1 MVCGRSAGY
10 GCRMSTSKAQPVAIA
25 TRLLTALATLL
36 PGGFAAVLL
45 VSIAVSDGSHG
56 SLTVLG
62 IAAVTVAS
70 AAAIGYSLVLGSAE
84 MTVGARAQVR
94 RSVAFG
100 MPAPQH
106 PTTPGRP
113 RTRAPSQSIPAT

>member
-1 MVCGRSAGY
+1 M
-10 GCRMSTSKAQPVAIA
+10 
-25 TRLLTALATLL
+25 L
-36 PGGFAAVLL
+36 PGGLAVLLL
-45 VSIAVSDGSHG
+45 VSIAASDGGHG